1 MSGDEEHREPP
12 RELSQ
17 DEEAARSEYNRFKNH
32 AERHWR
38 AEEKRISVIKGAL
51 TRAKNALPRVLE
63 LGHSAVSREADV
75 MLKILYKQDMEEY
88 ECNELAW
95 QDEIALGVIDL
106 ENPNRVQV
114 PAQPSEQQI
123 KDTHDTEH
131 AKAKQRA
138 LNILDYISQFK
149 TGLPTLISRSA
160 LANIKEV
167 VSSCE
172 NEAKDE
178 LWKDYEELIKLQ
190 PQTRAEKVAEFNLAS
205 TKIKNAA
212 AELIVSAL
220 AALPAS
226 PTTSTPDT
234 SLHDAGLSTTG
245 ASSARSTHAT
255 HSYMKRKLPDFKG
268 DLKAF
273 PRWSKERKT
282 VQESYNQDT
291 FILML
296 NDATPKCDDLLANSD
311 VAECWSQLEA
321 KYGNPRTVSQ
331 FAIRSYTDWKPTK
344 VTQEALLIEVAEQH
358 LQRSQDSQHGQG
370 DGPDRPPYPQCLG
383 VGSL

>member
-1 MSGDEEHREPP
+1 MPDHNGEAEPP
-12 RELSQ
+12 RQLSQ
-17 DEEAARSEYNRFKNH
+17 EEEAARSEYIRFKNH
-32 AERHWR
+32 AERHWK
-38 AEEKRISVIKGAL
+38 AEEKRIPVIKGAL
-51 TRAKNALPRVLE
+51 TRAKNALPKVLE
-63 LGHSAVSREADV
+63 LGLSAVSRVTDV
-75 MLKILYKQDMEEY
+75 VLKIIYQQEMDEY

-95 QDEIALGVIDL
+95 QDEIALGLIDL
-106 ENPNRVQV
+106 ENPDRVLR
-114 PAQPSEQQI
+114 PSEQQI

-131 AKAKQRA
+131 EKAKQRA

-149 TGLPTLISRSA
+149 TGLPTSISRSA

-167 VSSCE
+167 VASCE
-172 NEAKDE
+172 NEAKSD

-190 PQTRAEKVAEFNLAS
+190 PQTRAEKVAEYNVAN
-205 TKIKNAA
+205 TKIKTAA
-212 AELIVSAL
+212 TELIVSAL

-234 SLHDAGLSTTG
+234 SLHDPGLSSTG
-245 ASSARSTHAT
+245 ASSARSCHVS

-273 PRWSKERKT
+273 PRWSKEWKT
-282 VQESYNQDT
+282 VQESYNEDT

-321 KYGNPRTVSQ
+321 KYGNPALSPSTPS
-331 FAIRSYTDWKPTK
+331 DPT
-344 VTQEALLIEVAEQH
+344 
-358 LQRSQDSQHGQG
+358 
-370 DGPDRPPYPQCLG
+370 
-383 VGSL
+383 